1 LSSFSDESQFQDEEE
16 TLISRIISVGRGESG
31 YTRKFIDEDKDRVVG
46 RNDEDEKTEWRG
58 GNVVSI
64 KGKL

>member
-1 LSSFSDESQFQDEEE
+1 
-16 TLISRIISVGRGESG
+16 LISRIISVGRGESG
-31 YTRKFIDEDKDRVVG
+31 YTRKFIEEDKDRV
-46 RNDEDEKTEWRG
+46 DEDEKTEWRG